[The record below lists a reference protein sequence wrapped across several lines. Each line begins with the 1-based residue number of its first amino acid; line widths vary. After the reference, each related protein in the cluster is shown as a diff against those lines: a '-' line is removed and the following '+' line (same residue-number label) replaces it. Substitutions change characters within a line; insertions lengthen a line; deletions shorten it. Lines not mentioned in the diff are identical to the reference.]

1 MYGAETDRAAKIRAQ
16 REPAGT
22 LPELFTKL
30 RNASQK
36 VMGSEHFTVPVP
48 L

>member
-16 REPAGT
+16 RESAET
-22 LPELFTKL
+22 LTKL
-30 RNASQK
+30 HNASQK
-36 VMGSEHFTVPVP
+36 VMGSKHFTVPVP